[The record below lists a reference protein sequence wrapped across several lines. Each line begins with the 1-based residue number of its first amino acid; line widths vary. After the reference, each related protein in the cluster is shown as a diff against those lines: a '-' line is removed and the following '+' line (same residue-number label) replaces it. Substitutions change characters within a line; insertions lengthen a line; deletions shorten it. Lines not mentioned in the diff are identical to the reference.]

1 MNANIDISNTIL
13 ETERLILRPWKR
25 TDVNDFYEYASVD
38 GVGQLAGWNPHKS
51 IEETQAILNSFIE
64 KKKVFALQLKENS
77 KVIGSFGIEPYN
89 EEKYPEFMESSCR
102 EIGCVLSKDYWGQGL
117 MPEAINEVIKYLF
130 IEKGLDIIFYGHFV
144 RNNQSAR
151 VSEKCGFQYYASGVY
166 ETQFGT
172 VEDAVKKMLRK
183 DEWLRS
189 YA

>member
-25 TDVNDFYEYASVD
+25 TDLNDFYEYASVD

-77 KVIGSFGIEPYN
+77 KVIGSLGIEPYN
-89 EEKYPEFMESSCR
+89 EEKYPEFMEASCR

-130 IEKGLDIIFYGHFV
+130 NEKELDIIFYGHFV
-144 RNNQSAR
+144 SNNQSAR

-172 VEDAVKKMLRK
+172 VEKTVKKMLRK
-183 DEWLRS
+183 GEWFKS
-189 YA
+189 YT

>member
-1 MNANIDISNTIL
+1 
-13 ETERLILRPWKR
+13 
-25 TDVNDFYEYASVD
+25 
-38 GVGQLAGWNPHKS
+38 
-51 IEETQAILNSFIE
+51 
-64 KKKVFALQLKENS
+64 
-77 KVIGSFGIEPYN
+77 
-89 EEKYPEFMESSCR
+89 MESSCR